1 MSRAAKTGMI
11 TAVIVLVLI
20 IGAVIWY
27 FNTAAGERTMKNFK
41 SNNLGGMNRT
51 VKIYSSDGKLIREYS
66 GKIDIQDTEYGNKVL
81 FDVNG
86 KRVVIYN
93 ATVITEEK

>member
-1 MSRAAKTGMI
+1 MSRTKKTGI
-11 TAVIVLVLI
+11 AVSVIVLLLI
-20 IGAVIWY
+20 AGGIIWY
-27 FNTAAGERTMKNFK
+27 FNTAAGERALKSFQ
-41 SNNLGGMNRT
+41 SNNSGGINRD
-51 VKIYSSDGKLIREYS
+51 VKVYSSDGKLIKEYT

-93 ATVITEEK
+93 ATVITEER